1 MITVIRTFN
10 INPGKQA
17 QAVAWLHE
25 IAALG
30 KAENGIE
37 TTISLP
43 IGGNPNRIRATT
55 RHENLAA
62 METRFAKLSTLPSY
76 QELAAAGSEF
86 ISTESTFL
94 EFWRDA

>member
-43 IGGNPNRIRATT
+43 IGGTPNRIRATT
-55 RHENLAA
+55 RHENPARVKVVVTLI
-62 METRFAKLSTLPSY
+62 TQLFAEY
-76 QELAAAGSEF
+76 GER
-86 ISTESTFL
+86 
-94 EFWRDA
+94 WRPC